1 MKNGKILKLFTTNKE
16 TRVQSEIEKLKLQ
29 IGGIPND
36 KSFKKTDRE
45 ILITSSQSYLF
56 MENLGIDVVFGTL
69 GENILIDTKPYKLE
83 IGTKLKCG
91 SAILEISMKCPVCS
105 HLSELKSTLPKL
117 IKNERGI
124 FAKVIKNG
132 EIKIGDEMVVI

>member
-16 TRVQSEIEKLKLQ
+16 TKIQSEIEKLKLQ

-36 KSFKKTDRE
+36 KSFEKTDRE
-45 ILITSSQSYLF
+45 ILITSVQSYLF
-56 MENLGIDVVFGTL
+56 MENLGIDVSFGTL
-69 GENILIDTKPYKLE
+69 GENILIDAKPYDLE
-83 IGTKLKCG
+83 IGTQLKCG
-91 SAILEISMKCPVCS
+91 ATILEISMQCPVCS

-124 FAKVIKNG
+124 FAKVIDG
-132 EIKIGDEMVVI
+132 GDIKVGDDIVVI